1 MNRLTIRPST
11 FATTPCDEGYSNW
24 HLVALGLLDTWHARE
39 FIESTIDAPGSV
51 LLDDLLEHTTQPI
64 GAHWKAPR
72 LPVGLSVE
80 QLCRMQGTTL
90 LGHYVQHGALD
101 WRMHVAVRSFEQW
114 IEREVELELRG

>member
-72 LPVGLSVE
+72 RPVCGATVQDAGDHSLGPLRPTRCPRLEDACGGAVV
-80 QLCRMQGTTL
+80 RTVDRKGGGT
-90 LGHYVQHGALD
+90 
-101 WRMHVAVRSFEQW
+101 
-114 IEREVELELRG
+114 